1 MDTHRD
7 LSPARPA
14 GVEQAVHTVDE
25 AITVAIDGM
34 DLRAVKRRFMA
45 INNDRLK
52 RVYHSLRDRQKIFF
66 EVLPL
71 LFHINHPML
80 PGYLSSKTPAGVA
93 DYTPGN
99 RCIEAGR
106 RLAKSFSYQ
115 RRAQRRFD
123 IHALYL
129 MGSSGTIAYS
139 DSSDFDIWVC
149 IRPDLDAEERLALQ
163 RKAEGIESWA
173 ASLGLEV
180 HFFLMSDAAFRGG
193 QTQSLSQESSGTA
206 QHHLLLDEFYRTGLL
221 VAGRYPIWWLVPPDQ
236 EGQYEQYVHELQHKR
251 FVGPNECVD
260 FGGLAHMPASEF
272 FGATLWQL
280 YKAVSSPYKSVLK
293 ILLMEAY
300 AAEYPHTQLLS
311 QRYKRSVWSG
321 DVNLDALD
329 PYVQMCARVQEY
341 LLENGEQARLELAR
355 RCFYFKVNERM
366 GRPDRAGNITW
377 RREAMRALVT
387 EWGWPDAHL
396 LMLDSRPT
404 WKIHRVL
411 EERQALVE
419 ALTQSYRA
427 LSAFARHQS
436 DAHAIDPAELNL
448 LGRRLYA
455 AFERKAGK
463 IDLVNPGIS
472 EDLFEERMSLHQVRG
487 LESGWVLY
495 RGDVRSGESQGQRA
509 LRRAHS
515 LIEVLAWCHF
525 NRLLHPFSS
534 MISLHPDDCDVS
546 SWELRSVIDC
556 LQQLYPDGRLQDSE
570 MQDLAQPARIRQA
583 ALFINL
589 GVDPMSGLTR
599 EGMHLVSSRTDALS
613 YGGRWENLAVSFEM
627 IAVTTWQEVLT
638 FRYAGEAA
646 LLDALCDYLAWSPLS
661 VRQRPQDMAC
671 FSFSSTRGAPIAHRV
686 EAVFRDVIDW
696 YYTGAGRDHG
706 RYIVQVG
713 HQYFVLQAENDVPR
727 YHKFPN
733 LATLLTHLSL
743 PQDSFSPIRT
753 DRHTLAESALP
764 VLFEHNRP
772 GCVQVFYQVGG
783 DQAQVYVLDEKGSLF
798 HQQVA
803 FHDNLTLLTQ
813 FQRFLEKVQY
823 RRDQFSLHDCGE
835 CQDAGEIEYYQVIPR
850 SGAQPRLERQ
860 NISPFKQSRS
870 YFGVQVIGDVL
881 KENRTVF
888 TMYCDEREF
897 STLEYGDRLF
907 EEVARYVMSKRSSGQ
922 TYPIYITDID
932 LARGLLGVDGSQGLQ
947 TVHFLNY
954 KKRIEARLNQALANL

>member
-1 MDTHRD
+1 MELRPNLLPATTAGME
-7 LSPARPA
+7 SPMRPA
-14 GVEQAVHTVDE
+14 EEPPVN
-25 AITVAIDGM
+25 IDGM
-34 DLRAVKRRFMA
+34 DLRTVKRRFMS

-52 RVYHSLRDRQKIFF
+52 RVYQSLRDRQKIFF
-66 EVLPL
+66 EILPL

-93 DYTPGN
+93 EYTPGN

-129 MGSSGTIAYS
+129 MGSGGTIAYS
-139 DSSDFDIWVC
+139 EHSDFDIWVC
-149 IRPDLDAEERLALQ
+149 IRPDMTVEEQQALQ

-173 ASLGLEV
+173 ATLGLEV
-180 HFFLMSDAAFRGG
+180 HFFIMSDEAFRRGE
-193 QTQSLSQESSGTA
+193 TQSLSQESSGSA

-221 VAGRYPIWWLVPPDQ
+221 VAGRYPIWWLVPPQQ
-236 EGQYEQYVHELQHKR
+236 EAHYDQYVHDLKHKR
-251 FVGPNECVD
+251 FVGPNETVD
-260 FGGLAHMPASEF
+260 FGGISHMPAGEF

-300 AAEYPHTQLLS
+300 AAEYPHTEMLS
-311 QRYKRSVWSG
+311 QRYKAAVWGG
-321 DVNLDALD
+321 DTNLDDLD
-329 PYVQMCARVQEY
+329 PYVQMCARVEEY
-341 LLENGEQARLELAR
+341 LLENNEHARLELAR

-366 GRPDRAGNITW
+366 GRPDRLGNITW
-377 RREAMRALVT
+377 RREVMRTLIN
-387 EWGWPDAHL
+387 EWSWSEAHL

-411 EERQALVE
+411 EERQGLVE

-427 LSAFARHQS
+427 LSNFARNQS
-436 DAHAIDPAELNL
+436 DGHAIDPAELNL

-463 IDLVNPGIS
+463 IDLINPGIS
-472 EDLFEERMSLHQVRG
+472 EDLVEERMSLHQIRG
-487 LESGWVLY
+487 LDSGWVLY
-495 RGDVRSGESQGQRA
+495 RGDVRSGETQGQRA
-509 LRRAHS
+509 LKRTHS

-525 NRLLHPFSS
+525 NRLLHPFAS

-546 SWELRSVIDC
+546 SWELRSVTDC
-556 LQQLYPDGRLQDSE
+556 LQQLYPDGQLRDAE
-570 MQDLAQPARIRQA
+570 MEELAQPARVRQA

-589 GVDPMSGLTR
+589 GIDPMSGLTR

-613 YGGRWENLAVSFEM
+613 YGGRWENLALTFEM

-638 FRYAGEAA
+638 FRYAGETA

-661 VRQRPQDMAC
+661 SGQRPQEMAC

-686 EAVFRDVIDW
+686 ETVFRDVIDW
-696 YYTGAGRDHG
+696 FYAGGGRDNG
-706 RYIVQVG
+706 RYVLQVG

-727 YHKFPN
+727 YQKFPN
-733 LATLLTHLSL
+733 LPALLAHLGQ
-743 PQDSFSPIRT
+743 PQESFSPMRT
-753 DRHTLAESALP
+753 DRHTLADTPLP
-764 VLFEHNRP
+764 VLFETNRP
-772 GCVQVFYQVGG
+772 GCVQVFYQVSGN
-783 DQAQVYVLDEKGSLF
+783 QAQVYVLDEKGSLF

-823 RRDQFSLHDCGE
+823 RRDDALAREHGE
-835 CQDAGEIEYYQVIPR
+835 QVAAGEIEYYQILPR
-850 SGAQPRLERQ
+850 SGAEPRLERQ

-870 YFGVQVIGDVL
+870 YFGVQVIGDVRE
-881 KENRTVF
+881 ENRTVF
-888 TMYCDEREF
+888 TMYCNEQEF
-897 STLEYGDRLF
+897 STLEYGDKLF
-907 EEVARYVMSKRSSGQ
+907 EEVARYVMSKRTSGQ

-932 LARGLLGVDGSQGLQ
+932 LARGLLGVEASQGLQ

-954 KKRIEARLNQALANL
+954 KKRIEARLNQALEKL

>member
-1 MDTHRD
+1 MKLASNDK
-7 LSPARPA
+7 
-14 GVEQAVHTVDE
+14 
-25 AITVAIDGM
+25 VAIDGL
-34 DLRAVKRRFMA
+34 DLRAVKRRFIA

-52 RVYHSLRDRQKIFF
+52 RVYQSLRDRQKIFF
-66 EVLPL
+66 ELLPL

-80 PGYLSSKTPAGVA
+80 PGYLSTKTPAGIA
-93 DYTPGN
+93 DYSPSN
-99 RCIEAGR
+99 RSIEAGK
-106 RLAKSFSYQ
+106 RLSKSFSYQ

-139 DSSDFDIWVC
+139 DSSDFDLWVC
-149 IRPDLDAEERLALQ
+149 IRPDMDENDQQALM

-180 HFFLMSDAAFRGG
+180 HFFIMNDAAFRRGEM
-193 QTQSLSQESSGTA
+193 QSLSHESSGSA

-221 VAGRYPIWWLVPPDQ
+221 VAGRYPIWWLVPP
-236 EGQYEQYVHELQHKR
+236 EYEAHYDDYVEDLKHKR
-251 FVGPNECVD
+251 FVGPNDTVD
-260 FGGLAHMPASEF
+260 FGGITRMPPGEF
-272 FGATLWQL
+272 FGAALWQL

-300 AAEYPHTQLLS
+300 ASEFPDTELLS
-311 QRYKRSVWSG
+311 LRYKAAVWSG
-321 DVNLDALD
+321 DSNLDELD
-329 PYVQMCARVQEY
+329 PYVQMCTRVEEY
-341 LLENGEQARLELAR
+341 LLELGEHERLELAR
-355 RCFYFKVNERM
+355 RCFYFKVDERM

-377 RREAMRALVT
+377 RREVMRALVT
-387 EWGWPDAHL
+387 EWNWSDAHL
-396 LMLDSRPT
+396 LLLDARST

-419 ALTQSYRA
+419 ALTQSYSS
-427 LSAFARHQS
+427 LSDFARNQADS
-436 DAHAIDPAELNL
+436 HAIDPAELNL

-463 IDLVNPGIS
+463 VDIINPGIS
-472 EDLFEERMSLHQVRG
+472 EDLVEERLSLHQIRG

-495 RGDVRSGESQGQRA
+495 RGDVRVGETQGERA
-509 LRRAHS
+509 LKRAHS

-525 NRLLHPFSS
+525 NKLVHPFSS
-534 MISLHPDDCDVS
+534 MISLHPDDCDLS

-556 LQQLYPDGRLQDSE
+556 LQQLNPDGHLQESE
-570 MQDLAQPARIRQA
+570 MEELAQPARVRQA
-583 ALFINL
+583 AMFINL

-599 EGMHLVSSRTDALS
+599 EGMQLVSSRTDALS
-613 YGGRWENLAVSFEM
+613 YGGRWENLAITFEM

-638 FRYAGEAA
+638 FRYAGETA
-646 LLDALCDYLAWSPLS
+646 LLDALCDYLAWSPIS
-661 VRQRPQDMAC
+661 SEHKPAPVAC

-686 EAVFRDVIDW
+686 ETVIRDVINW
-696 YYTGAGRDHG
+696 YYDGEGGVLG

-727 YHKFPN
+727 YEKFSGMPAL
-733 LATLLTHLSL
+733 LAHLGSQQEGFSAVRADPQSL
-743 PQDSFSPIRT
+743 ADT
-753 DRHTLAESALP
+753 ALP
-764 VLFEHNRP
+764 AIFEINRA
-772 GCVQVFYQVGG
+772 GCVQLFYQVNG
-783 DQAQVYVLDEKGSLF
+783 DQAQVYVLDERGSLF

-823 RRDQFSLHDCGE
+823 RRDFLAREHGDHL
-835 CQDAGEIEYYQVIPR
+835 DNNEIEYYQIIQRP
-850 SGAQPRLERQ
+850 SAKPRLDRQ
-860 NISPFKQSRS
+860 NINPFRQSRS

-881 KENRTVF
+881 EENRTVL
-888 TMYCDEREF
+888 TMYCNEQEF
-897 STLEYGDRLF
+897 STLEFGDRLF
-907 EEVARYVMSKRSSGQ
+907 HEVARYVLSQRSSGQ

-932 LARGLLGVDGSQGLQ
+932 LARSLLGADASQGLQ

-954 KKRIEARLNQALANL
+954 KKRIEARLNQALASL